1 MKQIEQ
7 DNEKT
12 SRFTGNRYNKMALII
27 SSKTASIDTMKE
39 VLKQDASELWE
50 KDQECTNK
58 LLELQKSVVKALP
71 SSKELL
77 TSNKEQLTQQQLQVQ
92 LLGYIKL
99 RSLYSFADKL
109 WKTIDER
116 CQALAK
122 AINSQDRYSEEDVK
136 KEIEDIFN
144 VVKRLDAD
152 SLTND
157 SVTGFFRLS
166 NIVSSISPRMDFN
179 VMKVYPHNAVWTFFD
194 IVGSINGNGIH
205 HDGSLWNSAL
215 NDDFPTSPSIGELIA
230 NDDTVHKN

>member
-1 MKQIEQ
+1 
-7 DNEKT
+7 
-12 SRFTGNRYNKMALII
+12 MALKI
-27 SSKTASIDTMKE
+27 SSKTSPIYTTKE
-39 VLKQDASELWE
+39 ILEQNVPELWD
-50 KDQECTNK
+50 KAQEFTGK
-58 LLELQKSVVKALP
+58 LHELQKSVVCSLP
-71 SSKELL
+71 KSKELL
-77 TSNKEQLTQQQLQVQ
+77 TSNGEQVTKQQLQVQ
-92 LLGYIKL
+92 LLDYIKL

-152 SLTND
+152 SLIND

-166 NIVSSISPRMDFN
+166 NIVSSISPRMIIN
-179 VMKVYPHNAVWTFFD
+179 VMKAYPHNAVWTFFD

-215 NDDFPTSPSIGELIA
+215 NDEFPTSPSIGELIA
-230 NDDTVHKN
+230 NDGTVHKN